1 LLSVAIGRD
10 LSIVDTPGTNAI
22 DRTHESLTRDYIP
35 RSDLILFLTSAER
48 PLSESERLLLEGI
61 SAWGKKTVLVVNK
74 VCCALCLYGVR
85 GVAQTPSFPHLVVL
99 VTDKAM
105 LVLSQFD
112 AYFFYVISIPAG
124 LTSGEVHVP

>member
-1 LLSVAIGRD
+1 MGRD

-74 VCCALCLYGVR
+74 VC
-85 GVAQTPSFPHLVVL
+85 VVL
-99 VTDKAM
+99 
-105 LVLSQFD
+105 
-112 AYFFYVISIPAG
+112 YVCMG
-124 LTSGEVHVP
+124 YGEWPRPPPPSPRGARDCQGHVGFEPM